1 MTAIQV
7 SMTFCVISFVLMF
20 ISVGR
25 LYWRMFHEDK
35 SEDSEPSIT
44 LTRSE
49 LEDIIDYAIKRT
61 FEAVKKQEE
70 QQK

>member
-1 MTAIQV
+1 
-7 SMTFCVISFVLMF
+7 MF